1 MTDLIICLVI
11 AALMIF
17 AFVRLKKKGG
27 CGCGCGCDDCSKKCN
42 GGKDDND

>member
-17 AFVRLKKKGG
+17 AFVKLKKRGSG
-27 CGCGCGCDDCSKKCN
+27 CGCGCSSCNRECDER
-42 GGKDDND
+42 KDDND